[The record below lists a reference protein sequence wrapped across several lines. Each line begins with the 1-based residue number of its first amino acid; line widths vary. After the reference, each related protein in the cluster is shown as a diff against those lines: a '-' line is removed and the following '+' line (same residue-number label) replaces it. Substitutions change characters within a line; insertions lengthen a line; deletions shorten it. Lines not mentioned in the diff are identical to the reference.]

1 MFVVIYWRLR
11 SGGAMEIEAHEKRRL
26 NRLRERLIAADP
38 NNVMDPNALLHALES
53 LADTD
58 WDALVTEWGEPL
70 TRHTTE
76 SLDLIVWGLTANEGS
91 RSVTVGLRLLSEEWS
106 LAAIRF
112 QAVEGVE
119 WVVTSVTPESL
130 FDGDEVFL
138 GDLNAK
144 TNRFLRIDMEGDAEG
159 FDLILSGLVGGK
171 PVAAVP
177 TKAVLTT
184 SEEE

>member
-1 MFVVIYWRLR
+1 M
-11 SGGAMEIEAHEKRRL
+11 
-26 NRLRERLIAADP
+26 
-38 NNVMDPNALLHALES
+38 
-53 LADTD
+53 
-58 WDALVTEWGEPL
+58 
-70 TRHTTE
+70 
-76 SLDLIVWGLTANEGS
+76 
-91 RSVTVGLRLLSEEWS
+91 
-106 LAAIRF
+106 
-112 QAVEGVE
+112 
-119 WVVTSVTPESL
+119 TSVTPESL

-144 TNRFLRIDMEGDAEG
+144 TNLFLRIDMEGVADG